1 MLDRPRLGAARGLH
15 DLAALLLLAALPAH
29 AAPAHAQA
37 QAAEP
42 PPVAEERRPA
52 AAAPKPEDAP
62 KAAEAAEPKK
72 PSGPDK
78 GPLSGLEYRLVGP
91 AAGGRVSRVAGVP
104 GDPLVFY
111 AATAAGGV
119 WKTTNGG
126 RSWSAIFDDQPVS
139 SIGSVAVAPSDPNVV
154 WVGSGEA
161 NIRGNVGEGN
171 GIYRSTDAG
180 KTWTHVWKAEGQ
192 IGSLAVHPQDPDVVY
207 AAAQGSPFGPG
218 EERGVY
224 RTRDGGRTWRRVLFV
239 DAETGASDVCLDPAN
254 PRRVFAGTWEARRKP
269 WGLTS
274 GGKGSGLWLSQD
286 GGDTWERLSGGGL
299 PAGIWGKVAVRV
311 APSDPQRVYAL
322 VEAEEGGLFRS
333 GDGGKSWS
341 RVSASRGL
349 RQRAWYF
356 THLTIDPRRPEV
368 VWFPQVSM
376 LKTVDGGEKV
386 RAVSGG
392 GWDYHDL
399 WIDPVEPRRMIAA
412 SDAGVSLSVDGGE
425 SWTRPRLPIAQL
437 YRVSTDRR
445 VPYRVMGALQD
456 WGTLSGP
463 SHSLHSGGILPSD
476 WRPVGGG
483 EAGHVAADPFDPGV
497 VYAGEYLGIITRWN
511 ERTGQSPHVGILLDN
526 GSGHGVGDMRWRF
539 QWTAPI
545 VASRHQRGVV
555 YHAANVIF
563 RSRDGGQSWEAVSPD
578 LTRDDPE
585 TQKWSG
591 GPITGDN
598 TGVEHY
604 STVFALAESPVDPQ
618 LLWAGSDDG
627 LVHVSRDAG
636 ATWKQ
641 VTPAGIPKQ
650 GTISVIEPSPF
661 AAGTAWVVVDNHRLD
676 DERPYLM
683 VTEDHGATWRSL
695 TRGLDP
701 EVYLHSV
708 RADPQREGLLYLAT
722 ERGVMASWD
731 AGASWKPLRLNL
743 PTVAVVDLAVAGD
756 DLVVGTLGRS
766 IWILDDLT
774 PVRQW
779 KPEISSQAAHLFPPR
794 PATRW
799 RLASSPLET
808 GEGASSN
815 PPDGAVVTYH
825 LREKPKGKVTLEV
838 LDSGGR
844 VVRTLSSETEPL
856 YIASDHP
863 DWPADF
869 EPKAALTVEPGMNRA
884 VWDFTWTMPPF
895 IPGAMIDTGNP
906 HQGPLAVPGD
916 YQVRLT
922 VDGQSFTQPLRV
934 EPDPR
939 SEVPPSDRAAMLAFQ
954 QEALGRIGEI
964 AELVGDLRAV
974 RGQLASRLALLEPG
988 EKWQGLR
995 DAASTLTTTLDAA
1008 EAELHNPKAE
1018 VTYDILAGRDG
1029 GTQLHSR
1036 YFWLFEM
1043 TREHDGPPTQGMRET
1058 LTALDAELAAQRAA
1072 VRKALDADLPR
1083 INELAQGVGFVIV
1096 PP

>member
-1 MLDRPRLGAARGLH
+1 MLDRPRLRAARGL
-15 DLAALLLLAALPAH
+15 LALVAFLLV
-29 AAPAHAQA
+29 AAPPTDAAAQPA
-37 QAAEP
+37 PEEP
-42 PPVAEERRPA
+42 PPAEERRPEPPGRRVQGEA
-52 AAAPKPEDAP
+52 EDEE
-62 KAAEAAEPKK
+62 EADSKEPT
-72 PSGPDK
+72 GPDK
-78 GPLSGLEYRLVGP
+78 GPLSGLEYRPIGP

-111 AATAAGGV
+111 AATASGGV
-119 WKTTNGG
+119 WKSTNGG
-126 RSWSAIFDDQPVS
+126 RSWSPIFDDQPVS

-180 KTWTHVWKAEGQ
+180 KTWSHVWRAEGQ
-192 IGSLAVHPQDPDVVY
+192 IGSLAVHPQDPDVAY

-218 EERGVY
+218 AERGVY
-224 RTRDGGRTWRRVLFV
+224 RTRDGGRTWKRVLFV
-239 DAETGASDVCLDPAN
+239 DEDTGASDVCLDPAN
-254 PRRVFAGTWEARRKP
+254 PRRVFAGTWQARRSP

-274 GGKGSGLWLSQD
+274 GGKGSGLWLSHD
-286 GGDTWERLSGGGL
+286 GGETWDRLRGAGL
-299 PAGIWGKVAVRV
+299 PKGIWGKVAVRV

-322 VEAEEGGLFRS
+322 IEAEEGGLFRS
-333 GDGGKSWS
+333 DDGGESWS
-341 RVSASRGL
+341 LVNASRGL

-376 LKTVDGGEKV
+376 LKTVDGGEEI

-399 WIDPVEPRRMIAA
+399 WIDPVEPRRMVAA

-425 SWTRPRLPIAQL
+425 SWDRPALPISQL
-437 YRVSTDRR
+437 YRVSADRR

-463 SHSLHSGGILPSD
+463 SNSLHGGGILPGD
-476 WRPVGGG
+476 WHPVGGG
-483 EAGHVAADPFDPGV
+483 EAGHVVADPFDPGV
-497 VYAGEYLGIITRWN
+497 VWAGEYLGIITRWD
-511 ERTGQSPHVGILLDN
+511 ERTGQAPPVGIYLDN
-526 GSGHGVGDMRWRF
+526 GSGHGAEDLRWRF

-555 YHAANVIF
+555 YHAANVVF
-563 RSRDGGQSWEAVSPD
+563 RSSDGGRSWEAISPD
-578 LTRDDPE
+578 LTRDDPQ

-604 STVFALAESPVDPQ
+604 PTIFALAESPVDPQ

-636 ATWKQ
+636 GTWKE
-641 VTPAGIPKQ
+641 VTPRGIPKQ
-650 GTISVIEPSPF
+650 GTISIIEPSPF
-661 AAGTAWVVVDNHRLD
+661 DAGTAWVVVDAHRLD
-676 DERPYLM
+676 DERPYLL
-683 VTEDHGATWRSL
+683 VTEDFGATWRSL
-695 TRGLDP
+695 ARGLDS

-708 RADPQREGLLYLAT
+708 RADPQRRGLLYLAT
-722 ERGVMASWD
+722 ERGVMVSWD
-731 AGASWKPLRLNL
+731 AGASWQPLRLNL

-779 KPEISSQAAHLFPPR
+779 RPEIARGTAHLFPPR
-794 PATRW
+794 PAVRW

-808 GEGASSN
+808 DEGAASN
-815 PPDGAVVTYH
+815 PPNGAVVTYF
-825 LREKPKGKVTLEV
+825 LRDEAEEKVTLEV
-838 LDSGGR
+838 LDAAGT
-844 VVRTLSSETEPL
+844 VVRTLTSEVEPL
-856 YIASDHP
+856 YIGPDHP
-863 DWPADF
+863 DWPAEF
-869 EPKAALTVEPGMNRA
+869 EPEAALSAEPGLHRA
-884 VWDFTWTMPPF
+884 VWDFNWAMPPF
-895 IPGAMIDTGNP
+895 IPEAMIDTGDP
-906 HQGPLAVPGD
+906 HTGPLAVPGD

-922 VDGQSFTQPLRV
+922 VGGESFTQPLRV
-934 EPDPR
+934 DPDPR
-939 SEVPPSDRAAMLAFQ
+939 IEVPPADRAALLAFQ
-954 QEALGRIGEI
+954 QEVLARIGEI
-964 AELVGDLRAV
+964 ADLVGDLRAV
-974 RGQLASRLALLEPG
+974 REQLGERLPLLGEGEERRELREAAAALTE
-988 EKWQGLR
+988 R
-995 DAASTLTTTLDAA
+995 LDAA
-1008 EAELHNPKAE
+1008 EGKLHNPEAE

-1043 TREHDGPPTQGMRET
+1043 TRSHDGPPTQGMRET
-1058 LTALDAELAAQRAA
+1058 LAALDAELAAQRDA
-1072 VRKALDADLPR
+1072 VRTGLDAELAR
-1083 INELAQGVGFVIV
+1083 INALAEDVSLVVV